1 MWANLQYSIAYGYNI
16 AAENLPPLS
25 PATRFHFRNPFK
37 PNKAAYL
44 LPCLSE
50 SIDKIKEMRFGWV
63 SENKSPVSIEAEDS
77 HLFQTLYLAK
87 GGFGGTQS
95 QAPALGKDSEPNSA
109 GFQSDIQRKAQWR
122 DGGKSAQM
130 SLCLSERWTAIM
142 FIYKISRADRGRA
155 TGTQRKQLL
164 HIKIWAPTELEATA
178 RYLMKA
184 SFP

>member
-77 HLFQTLYLAK
+77 HLFQTLYLSK
-87 GGFGGTQS
+87 GGFGGTRS
-95 QAPALGKDSEPNSA
+95 QAPALGKDSEPRQCRVPIWHSEE
-109 GFQSDIQRKAQWR
+109 RK
-122 DGGKSAQM
+122 M
-130 SLCLSERWTAIM
+130 ERWWKKCPNESLSVRT
-142 FIYKISRADRGRA
+142 
-155 TGTQRKQLL
+155 LNC
-164 HIKIWAPTELEATA
+164 HHV
-178 RYLMKA
+178 YLQD
-184 SFP
+184 